1 MKDQIEQ
8 KLKSLNPLH
17 IEIVDFSDGCGL
29 KFDVKVV
36 SQEFEGKSLVDRHR
50 IVHRLLEEEMKSVHA
65 LTLKTLA
72 PSQWSLKSS

>member
-50 IVHRLLEEEMKSVHA
+50 LLEEEMKSVHA

>member
-8 KLKSLNPLH
+8 KLKSLDPLH

-50 IVHRLLEEEMKSVHA
+50 LVAMT
-65 LTLKTLA
+65 LTKVIQNC
-72 PSQWSLKSS
+72 S

>member
-8 KLKSLNPLH
+8 KLKSLDPLH

-50 IVHRLLEEEMKSVHA
+50 LLEEEMKSVHA

-72 PSQWSLKSS
+72 PSQWSLKPS